1 MVFRV
6 DREIAAS
13 AEAAFDAMADVRNEL
28 HWNTRVSSA
37 ELVSSEPIG
46 VGSRFRTV
54 NQGATYDSRISV
66 HERPKRLEFVVT
78 GKPMDITV
86 RFEFDSVA
94 QRRAR
99 LRGEFD
105 MQPKGLMK
113 LLAPVLKPM
122 IGRELPKHAASFAK
136 WWSSR

>member
-37 ELVSSEPIG
+37 EIVLSEPIV

-54 NQGATYDSRISV
+54 KQGATYD
-66 HERPKRLEFVVT
+66 
-78 GKPMDITV
+78 
-86 RFEFDSVA
+86 
-94 QRRAR
+94 
-99 LRGEFD
+99 
-105 MQPKGLMK
+105 
-113 LLAPVLKPM
+113 
-122 IGRELPKHAASFAK
+122 
-136 WWSSR
+136 